1 MNKPKTINDCIL
13 LVASKT
19 YENLIKKDLSNEQIE
34 KVIEIIKILAN

>member
-1 MNKPKTINDCIL
+1 MNEPKTINNYIL

-34 KVIEIIKILAN
+34 KVIEIIKILTN